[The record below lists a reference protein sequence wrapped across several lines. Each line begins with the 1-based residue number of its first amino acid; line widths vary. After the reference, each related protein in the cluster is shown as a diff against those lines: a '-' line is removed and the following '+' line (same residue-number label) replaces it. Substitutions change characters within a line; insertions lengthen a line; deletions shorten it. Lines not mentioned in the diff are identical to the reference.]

1 MNKKT
6 PIPHDCGRVLD
17 INWISATR
25 VNYNCSVCGDLVA
38 WSDIDPEAFDIKVG
52 INIPEIP
59 GAETKPKKVYP
70 KFQDAQYNL
79 FNCEMWK

>member
-17 INWISATR
+17 INWISKTR
-25 VNYNCSVCGDLVA
+25 VNYNCSICGELIA
-38 WSDIDPEAFDIKVG
+38 WSDINPEDFGLKVG
-52 INIPEIP
+52 INIPEI
-59 GAETKPKKVYP
+59 KPKKVYP
-70 KFQDAQYNL
+70 KTGENTYNP